1 MMTIS
6 WTDLNVILPVVVV
19 VVSTLLLVLVDL
31 WVPAN
36 RKDITALLAALG
48 LTAGLGVSL
57 ARAGE
62 PAALG
67 FNGMVAADSFATF
80 LNVLFFGS
88 GIVAVMVARDY
99 LRRMEMDRGD
109 FYPLLML
116 SVAGMALMAQAHDL
130 IVVFLALEMLSIPLY
145 VLSGYAR
152 PRTSSH
158 EASLKYFLLGTFSS
172 AFMLYGIGLVF
183 GATASTGLDQIVA
196 AAATQA
202 YNPWLFLVGASLI
215 LVGFGF
221 KMAAVP
227 FHVWSPDVY
236 QGAPTPV
243 TAFMSVGAK
252 AAGVAAMVRVFLIA
266 FPGLAVNLTP
276 ILWTLAA
283 LTMVVGNVAAL
294 TQTNIKRLLAY
305 SSIAHG
311 GYILMAFVVY
321 GQPDLV
327 GDAVGAML
335 FYLVVYALSS
345 FGAWSVV
352 MTLERKEEQGLAL
365 EDFAGLGRRNPWMG
379 FAMLVFML
387 SFTGMPLTLG
397 FWGKFYLFRSAVA
410 GGFTGLAVIGVLASV
425 VSAFYY
431 LRVVVNIFMRP
442 GEAEL
447 PTGTYW
453 VQWVAVVAAAA
464 VVLLSFVPGP
474 LIDLAAQVLDSFL

>member
-19 VVSTLLLVLVDL
+19 VVWTLLLVLVDL

-48 LTAGLGVSL
+48 LTAGLGVTL
-57 ARAGE
+57 ARAGA
-62 PAALG
+62 PAELG

-88 GIVAVMVARDY
+88 GILAVMTARDY
-99 LRRMEMDRGD
+99 LHRMEMDRGD

-116 SVAGMALMAQAHDL
+116 SIAGMALMSQAHDL
-130 IVVFLALEMLSIPLY
+130 IMVFLALEMLSIPLY
-145 VLSGYAR
+145 VLTGYGR
-152 PRTSSH
+152 PRPSSQ

-172 AFMLYGIGLVF
+172 AFMLFGIALVF
-183 GATASTGLDQIVA
+183 GATGSTGLDQINTAVA
-196 AAATQA
+196 AQA
-202 YNPWLFLVGASLI
+202 HNPGLFLVGASLI

-252 AAGVAAMVRVFLIA
+252 AAGVAAMARVFLIA
-266 FPGLAVNLTP
+266 FPSLAADLTP
-276 ILWTLAA
+276 ILWSLAA

-294 TQTNIKRLLAY
+294 AQTNIKRLLAY

-327 GDAVGAML
+327 GDAIGAML

-352 MTLERKEEQGLAL
+352 MTLERSEEKGLAL
-365 EDFAGLGRRNPWMG
+365 EDFAGLGRRSPWIG

-425 VSAFYY
+425 ASAFYY
-431 LRVVVNIFMRP
+431 LRVVVYIFMRP
-442 GEAEL
+442 GEVEL
-447 PTGTYW
+447 PAGTYW
-453 VQWVAVVAAAA
+453 VRWVAVVAATA

-474 LIDLAAQVLDSFL
+474 LLDLAAQVLSSFL